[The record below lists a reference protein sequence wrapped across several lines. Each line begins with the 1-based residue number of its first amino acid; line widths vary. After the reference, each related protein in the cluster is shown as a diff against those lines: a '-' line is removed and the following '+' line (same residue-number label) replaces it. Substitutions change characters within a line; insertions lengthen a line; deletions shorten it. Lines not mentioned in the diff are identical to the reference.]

1 MSLVAAAL
9 AAMQLSSSWSGY
21 VASTPLRAA
30 APLTFTQ
37 ATGSWRVPKVTCT
50 ASGTSAAF
58 WVGIGG
64 STPAAPALEQLG
76 TSADCEPNGK
86 PLYRAWTEIVP
97 DPGTFISLK
106 VHPRDLVTAAVV
118 IHGQTVTMSL
128 ANQTTG
134 KRYSTSVT
142 VHQQIDTS
150 SPEWIAEAPSLCRT
164 QSACDVVPL
173 SRFGTVGFGSIAMTA
188 NGHMGVLTDRA
199 WLLTP
204 IALVSSNGAAHYTA
218 KSNPSGAVPNPI
230 SPTGRAFSIGYRPTL
245 LRNVPPAPLPGA
257 PLPNF
262 VH

>member
-1 MSLVAAAL
+1 MGLVVAAL

-21 VASTPLRAA
+21 VASTPPRAA
-30 APLTFTQ
+30 TPLTFTQ
-37 ATGSWRVPKVTCT
+37 VTGTWRVPKVACT
-50 ASGTSAAF
+50 TSGTSAAF

-106 VHPRDLVTAAVV
+106 VHPHDLVTAAVV
-118 IHGQTVTMSL
+118 IRGQTVTMSL

-150 SPEWIAEAPSLCRT
+150 SAEWIAEAPSLCRT

-173 SRFGTVGFGSIAMTA
+173 SRFGTVGFNSIAMTA
-188 NGHMGVLTDRA
+188 NGHMGVLTDRN
-199 WLLTP
+199 WLITP

-230 SPTGRAFSIGYRPTL
+230 SPGGRSFSIGYRPTL
-245 LRNVPPAPLPGA
+245 VRSVPPAPLPGA

>member
-1 MSLVAAAL
+1 MGLAVAAL
-9 AAMQLSSSWSGY
+9 AALQLSSSWSGY
-21 VASTPLRAA
+21 VASTPPRAA
-30 APLTFTQ
+30 TPLKFTQ
-37 ATGSWRVPKVTCT
+37 ATGSWRVPRVTCKKR
-50 ASGTSAAF
+50 GTSAAF

-76 TSADCEPNGK
+76 TSADCEPDGK

-106 VHPRDLVTAAVV
+106 VHPGDLVTAAVV
-118 IHGQTVTMSL
+118 IDGQTVTMSL
-128 ANQTTG
+128 ANRTTG
-134 KRYSTSVT
+134 KRYSTSIAV
-142 VHQQIDTS
+142 QQPIDTS
-150 SPEWIAEAPSLCRT
+150 SAEWIAEAPSLCRT

-173 SRFGTVGFGSIAMTA
+173 SNFNTVAFDNIATTA

-204 IALVSSNGAAHYTA
+204 IALVSSNGATHYTA
-218 KSNPSGAVPNPI
+218 KSNPAGAVPNPI
-230 SPTGRAFSIGYRPTL
+230 SRTGRAFSVGYRTL
-245 LRNVPPAPLPGA
+245 LARDVPPAPLPGA